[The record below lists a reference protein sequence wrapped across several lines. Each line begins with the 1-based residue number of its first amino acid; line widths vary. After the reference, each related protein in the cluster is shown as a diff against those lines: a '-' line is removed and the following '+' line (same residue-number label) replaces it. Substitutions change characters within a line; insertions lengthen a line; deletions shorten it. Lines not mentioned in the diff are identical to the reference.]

1 MYRIGELAKRHQ
13 IKVDTLRFYEKVE
26 ILQPSAR
33 SNAGYRLYSQT
44 DEQKLVFIIRAKQ
57 VGFTLQDIR
66 QLLSIEV
73 NRDNRACSD
82 SKAVV
87 DSKLAQ
93 IDAQIKE
100 LQLFR
105 VSLSTLS
112 QSCCGTDEPATNCS
126 ILEALN
132 THE

>member
-1 MYRIGELAKRHQ
+1 MYRIGELANLHR

-33 SNAGYRLYSQT
+33 SNAGYRLYNQH
-44 DEQKLVFIIRAKQ
+44 DEQKLAFVIRAKQ
-57 VGFTLQDIR
+57 VGFSLQDIK

-73 NRDNRACSD
+73 DRDNRACSD
-82 SKAVV
+82 SKAIV

-93 IDAQIKE
+93 VDAQIQE

-132 THE
+132 SHD